1 MTGLLPRMAALARLS
16 VQNPRAAARV
26 LLAEGVPLAARSA
39 GLTLIAVVSA
49 ILLYPS
55 FVLMPPEDIVSA
67 FFAQSPLQTAVVQ
80 WLALLLSVVLIASVG
95 RAFGGRGSLADAML
109 VVVWLQLLM
118 LGVQVAQLLALV
130 VLPPLAGL
138 IGLIGFVGFVWLMV
152 NFIAELHGFRSLGLV
167 FGGIIVTF
175 IAAAFVLAILLAL
188 TIGPEVLQNV

>member
-109 VVVWLQLLM
+109 VVVCLQ

>member
-109 VVVWLQLLM
+109 VVVWLQL
-118 LGVQVAQLLALV
+118 GVQVAQLLALV

>member
-1 MTGLLPRMAALARLS
+1 
-16 VQNPRAAARV
+16 
-26 LLAEGVPLAARSA
+26 
-39 GLTLIAVVSA
+39 
-49 ILLYPS
+49 
-55 FVLMPPEDIVSA
+55 
-67 FFAQSPLQTAVVQ
+67 
-80 WLALLLSVVLIASVG
+80 
-95 RAFGGRGSLADAML
+95 ML

>member
-1 MTGLLPRMAALARLS
+1 MAALARLS

-109 VVVWLQLLM
+109 VVVCLQ